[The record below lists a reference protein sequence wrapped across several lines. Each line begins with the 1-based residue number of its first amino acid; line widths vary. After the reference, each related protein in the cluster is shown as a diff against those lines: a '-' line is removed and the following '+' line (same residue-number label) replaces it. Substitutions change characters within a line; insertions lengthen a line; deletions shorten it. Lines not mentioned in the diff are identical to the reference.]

1 MNSKEKILAL
11 QLILEDIRGNW
22 GWNLQERVD
31 VALELATELSKEYP
45 IYEQMIDTI
54 NEYKVDCSNGDND
67 GKFFREKFPYGYE
80 GMNRE
85 HNLKRTYVDKS
96 NEFKSLISCLTYPE
110 QLFSDSKEE

>member
-1 MNSKEKILAL
+1 MINQEKILAL

-54 NEYKVDCSNGDND
+54 NEYKVDCSNGDID
-67 GKFFREKFPYGYE
+67 GRFFREKFPYGYE
-80 GMNRE
+80 GMNSE
-85 HNLKRTYVDKS
+85 HNLKRTYYDKS
-96 NEFKSLISCLTYPE
+96 NEFKIIVGCLTYPE
-110 QLFSDSKEE
+110 YSFEDRKDN